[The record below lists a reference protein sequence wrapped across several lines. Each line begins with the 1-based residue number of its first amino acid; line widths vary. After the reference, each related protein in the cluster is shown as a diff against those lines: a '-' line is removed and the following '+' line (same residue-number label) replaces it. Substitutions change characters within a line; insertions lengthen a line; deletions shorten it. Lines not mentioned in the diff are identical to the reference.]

1 MSLIRFERRHSPRLL
16 VNSPVLVSLGES
28 EAGLLFDVGEG
39 GLSVHGLVPRRH
51 DPFTIAF
58 DLPEG
63 NGSVYA
69 RVGIAWTSDSKNRTG
84 LRFVNVAERTQQ
96 RLKAWVGSKV
106 RVTNLYAADGASIA
120 TDFPGVN
127 SAAIPFR
134 APTESES
141 AVADVA
147 PDRSS
152 RSSKLRR
159 QLMFLLAVVILCT
172 GFVLLGY
179 YLHRIMES
187 QKPKDVLE
195 PKTAE
200 VPSSDEIVSV
210 QSSAAKIPS
219 LPSGTDLN
227 MPGFVRQVAAMSQEE
242 NPTVLAGAKYHK
254 DPKVVSPLRSERPAP
269 SAGSKQR
276 GSHNFAQV
284 RKDPKLTQ

>member
-1 MSLIRFERRHSPRLL
+1 MSIRRFERRHSPRLV

-28 EAGLLFDVGEG
+28 EARLLFDVGEG
-39 GLSVHGLVPRRH
+39 GLSVHGLVPTWRH
-51 DPFTIAF
+51 NPITIAF

-69 RVGIAWTSDSKNRTG
+69 RVAIAWTSDSNNRTG
-84 LRFVNVAERTQQ
+84 LRFVNVAERTHQ

-106 RVTNLYAADGASIA
+106 YVTNLYAADGASIA

-141 AVADVA
+141 AVTDVA
-147 PDRSS
+147 PERPS

-159 QLMFLLAVVILCT
+159 QLMFLLAVVILCM

-179 YLHRIMES
+179 YLRRIMER
-187 QKPKDVLE
+187 QKPKDVPE
-195 PKTAE
+195 PKAAE

-227 MPGFVRQVAAMSQEE
+227 MPGFVRQVAAMSQGRE
-242 NPTVLAGAKYHK
+242 PYRA
-254 DPKVVSPLRSERPAP
+254 SRR
-269 SAGSKQR
+269 
-276 GSHNFAQV
+276 
-284 RKDPKLTQ
+284 